1 MSDQFELEKFL
12 KLEDITPMQTSFT
25 QSAED
30 RVDEEASKEEN
41 TDDKEGTSS
50 SSSGVEPSEEPESS
64 EDTTNI

>member
-1 MSDQFELEKFL
+1 MEKFL

-30 RVDEEASKEEN
+30 RVDEEASEEN
-41 TDDKEGTSS
+41 TDKEGTSS

>member
-41 TDDKEGTSS
+41 ADDKEGTSS
-50 SSSGVEPSEEPESS
+50 SSSGVEPSEEPAS

>member
-30 RVDEEASKEEN
+30 RVDEEASEEN
-41 TDDKEGTSS
+41 TDKEDTSS

>member
-30 RVDEEASKEEN
+30 RADEEASKEEK
-41 TDDKEGTSS
+41 TDKEGTSS
-50 SSSGVEPSEEPESS
+50 SSSEVEPSEESS
-64 EDTTNI
+64 EDSTNI

>member
-30 RVDEEASKEEN
+30 RVNDGASEEK
-41 TDDKEGTSS
+41 TDKEGTSS
-50 SSSGVEPSEEPESS
+50 SSSEVEPSEEPAS

>member
-30 RVDEEASKEEN
+30 RAGEEASDEEK
-41 TDDKEGTSS
+41 TETEDTSTN
-50 SSSGVEPSEEPESS
+50 SSGVEPPEPDQ
-64 EDTTNI
+64 EDSTNIE